1 MAEFEKVEFE
11 FPDEKEARE
20 SAEKEPNSEPKKAQN
35 DAKPAKIAA
44 EEPEIEVID
53 DTPPQDRNRKP
64 LDTAPEDP
72 TDEEMSQYS
81 ESVKQRLQK
90 FTKGYHDERRA
101 KEAALRE
108 REEALRLAQAI
119 IEENK
124 KLKGSLNRGQ
134 EALISQAKAAVDLE
148 IEKAKRRYKEA
159 YDSGDSDALV
169 EAQDALTTAK
179 MKAERIA
186 NYRPAPLQEEEKG
199 VETQQIVQ
207 APQPD
212 TKALAW
218 QEKNRWFGK
227 DEEMTSFAL
236 GLHQKLVRSGVDPQ
250 SSEYYE
256 RIDSR
261 MRQVFPDAFS
271 TSPDDSDRAER
282 PSRAKAS
289 VVAPATRSTGSK
301 KITLTQTQVNIAKR
315 LGVPLELYA
324 KKVAEEARKA
334 NG

>member
-1 MAEFEKVEFE
+1 MAEIEKVEYE
-11 FPDEKEARE
+11 FPHEKEEKEAQRE
-20 SAEKEPNSEPKKAQN
+20 LPLEKE
-35 DAKPAKIAA
+35 AKA
-44 EEPEIEVID
+44 EEPEIEVVD
-53 DTPPQDRNRKP
+53 DTPEQDRGKTP
-64 LDTAPEDP
+64 IGAVIEEP
-72 TDEEMSQYS
+72 TDEELRKYGEEAQKRI
-81 ESVKQRLQK
+81 EK

-108 REEALRLAQAI
+108 REEAIRLAQAI

-124 KLKGSLNRGQ
+124 KLKGSLSKGQ
-134 EALISQAKAAVDLE
+134 EVLIAQAKAASDLE
-148 IEKAKRRYKEA
+148 MEKAKRKFKEA
-159 YDSGDSDALV
+159 YDAGDAEALA
-169 EAQDALTTAK
+169 EAQEALTTAK
-179 MKAERIA
+179 IKSDRIA
-186 NYRPAPLQEEEKG
+186 NFKPTPLQAEEKR
-199 VETQQIVQ
+199 VEQQPFVQ

-218 QEKNRWFGK
+218 QDNNRWFGN

-236 GLHQKLVRSGVDPQ
+236 GLHQKLVKSGINPRSD
-250 SSEYYE
+250 EYYE

-271 TSPDDSDRAER
+271 TSPDDSDKAER

>member
-108 REEALRLAQAI
+108 KEEALKLAQAI

-148 IEKAKRRYKEA
+148 IEKAKRKYKEA
-159 YDSGDSDALV
+159 YDAGDSEALV
-169 EAQDALTTAK
+169 EAQEALTSAK
-179 MKAERIA
+179 LKADRIA
-186 NYRPAPLQEEEKG
+186 SFKAAPLQVEEKG
-199 VETQQIVQ
+199 VETQPIIQ
-207 APQPD
+207 APPPD

-218 QEKNRWFGK
+218 QNENRWFGQ

-236 GLHQKLVRSGVDPQ
+236 GLHQKLVKSGVDPQ
-250 SSEYYE
+250 SNEYYE

-261 MRQVFPDAFS
+261 MRQVFPEAFD
-271 TSPDDSDRAER
+271 SPEDSER
-282 PSRAKAS
+282 VEKPNRAKAS
-289 VVAPATRSTGSK
+289 VVAPATRSTSSK
-301 KITLTQTQVNIAKR
+301 KIVLTQTQVNIAKR

-324 KKVAEEARKA
+324 KKVAEEARKQ

>member
-1 MAEFEKVEFE
+1 MAEIEKVEYE
-11 FPDEKEARE
+11 FPHEKEEKEA
-20 SAEKEPNSEPKKAQN
+20 KEPQKELPLE
-35 DAKPAKIAA
+35 AKS
-44 EEPEIEVID
+44 EEPEIEVVD
-53 DTPPQDRNRKP
+53 DTPPQDRGRKP
-64 LDTAPEDP
+64 LETAPEDP
-72 TDEEMSQYS
+72 SSDELDSYS
-81 ESVKQRLQK
+81 EEVRKRIEK

-108 REEALRLAQAI
+108 REEALRIAQAI

-124 KLKGSLNRGQ
+124 KLKGSLNKGQ
-134 EALISQAKAAVDLE
+134 EVLIQQAKAATELE
-148 IEKAKRRYKEA
+148 MEKAKRKFKEA
-159 YDSGDSDALV
+159 YDAGDAEALA
-169 EAQDALTTAK
+169 EAQEALTAAK
-179 MKAERIA
+179 IKSDRI
-186 NYRPAPLQEEEKG
+186 NNFKPAPLQEEQKG
-199 VETQQIVQ
+199 VEPQPTVQ
-207 APQPD
+207 APRAD

-218 QEKNRWFGK
+218 QENNRWFGN

-236 GLHQKLVRSGVDPQ
+236 GLHQKLVKSGVDPR
-250 SSEYYE
+250 SDEYYE

-271 TSPDDSDRAER
+271 TSPDDSDKVER

>member
-1 MAEFEKVEFE
+1 MAEFEKVEYE

-20 SAEKEPNSEPKKAQN
+20 AKDSQKELPLETKSQEQP
-35 DAKPAKIAA
+35 D
-44 EEPEIEVID
+44 IEVVD
-53 DTPPQDRNRKP
+53 DTPEPDRGRKP
-64 LDTAPEDP
+64 LESSPDEPTED
-72 TDEEMSQYS
+72 ELQQYS
-81 ESVKQRLQK
+81 ESVRQRIQK

-101 KEAALRE
+101 KESALRE
-108 REEALRLAQAI
+108 KEEAIRIAHAI

-124 KLKGSLNRGQ
+124 RLKGSLGKGQ
-134 EALISQAKAAVDLE
+134 EVLIAQAKNAVGMEL
-148 IEKAKRRYKEA
+148 EKAKQKYKEA
-159 YDSGDSDALV
+159 YEAGDTEKLV
-169 EAQDALTTAK
+169 EAQDELTSVK
-179 MKAERIA
+179 IKSERI
-186 NYRPAPLQEEEKG
+186 NNFRPSLQPEETP
-199 VETQQIVQ
+199 VEPSLNVQ
-207 APQPD
+207 APRPD

-218 QEKNRWFGK
+218 QDKNQWFGQ
-227 DEEMTSFAL
+227 DEEMTSLAL
-236 GLHQKLVRSGVDPQ
+236 GLHQKLVKSGVNPQ
-250 SSEYYE
+250 SDEYYE

-261 MRQVFPDAFS
+261 MRQVFPDAFD
-271 TSPDDSDRAER
+271 SPDDSDKAER

>member
-1 MAEFEKVEFE
+1 MAEFEKVEYE

-20 SAEKEPNSEPKKAQN
+20 AKESQKEPPPEEKKE
-35 DAKPAKIAA
+35 AKA

-53 DTPPQDRNRKP
+53 DTPEQDRGRKP
-64 LDTAPEDP
+64 LDAAPEDP
-72 TDEEMSQYS
+72 SDDELSQYS
-81 ESVKQRLQK
+81 DSVRQRIQK

-101 KEAALRE
+101 KEAAMRE
-108 REEALRLAQAI
+108 KEEAIRLAQAI

-124 KLKGSLNRGQ
+124 KLKGSLTKGQ
-134 EALISQAKAAVDLE
+134 EALLNQAKQAVDLE
-148 IEKAKRRYKEA
+148 LEKAKRKYKEA
-159 YDSGDSDALV
+159 YDAGDSDALV
-169 EAQDALTTAK
+169 EAQDALTSAK

-186 NYRPAPLQEEEKG
+186 NFRPTPLQQEEKR

-212 TKALAW
+212 NKALAW
-218 QEKNRWFGK
+218 QSQNQWFGQ

-236 GLHQKLVRSGVDPQ
+236 GLHQKLVKGGVNPQ
-250 SSEYYE
+250 SDEYYE

-261 MRQVFPDAFS
+261 MRQVFPDAFD
-271 TSPDDSDRAER
+271 SPEDVTEKVEKPARAT
-282 PSRAKAS
+282 KS
-289 VVAPATRSTGSK
+289 VVAPATRSTASK
-301 KITLTQTQVNIAKR
+301 KIVLTQTQVNIAKR

-324 KKVAEEARKA
+324 KKVAEEARKQ

>member
-1 MAEFEKVEFE
+1 MAEIEKVEYE
-11 FPDEKEARE
+11 FPHEKEEKEAKQSQKE
-20 SAEKEPNSEPKKAQN
+20 LPLDEKR
-35 DAKPAKIAA
+35 AA
-44 EEPEIEVID
+44 EPEIEVVD
-53 DTPPQDRNRKP
+53 DTPPQDRNRKL
-64 LDTAPEDP
+64 LDSPPEDP
-72 TDEEMSQYS
+72 TDDELETYS
-81 ESVKQRLQK
+81 EEVRKRLQH
-90 FTKGYHDERRA
+90 FTKGYHEERRA

-108 REEALRLAQAI
+108 REEALRIAQAI

-124 KLKGSLNRGQ
+124 KLKGSLGRGQ
-134 EALISQAKAAVDLE
+134 EALINQAKNAVGLE
-148 IEKAKRRYKEA
+148 LEKAKQKYKEA
-159 YDSGDSDALV
+159 YEAGDTDKLV
-169 EAQDALTTAK
+169 EAQDELTSIK
-179 MKAERIA
+179 IKADRI
-186 NYRPAPLQEEEKG
+186 NNFKPPLQEPETP
-199 VETQQIVQ
+199 VEPRLNVQ
-207 APQPD
+207 APQAD

-218 QEKNRWFGK
+218 QDQNRWFGN

-236 GLHQKLVRSGVDPQ
+236 GLHQKLVKSGIDPRSD
-250 SSEYYE
+250 EYYE

-261 MRQVFPDAFS
+261 MRQVFPDAFG
-271 TSPDDSDRAER
+271 TSPDDSDKVEK